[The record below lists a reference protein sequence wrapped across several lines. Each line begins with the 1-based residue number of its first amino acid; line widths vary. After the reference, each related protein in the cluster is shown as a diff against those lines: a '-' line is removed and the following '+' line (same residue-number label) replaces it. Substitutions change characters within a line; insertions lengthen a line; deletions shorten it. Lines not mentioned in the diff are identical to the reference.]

1 MPVFERLSVLII
13 EDSAFFRGMLAEIL
27 RALKVGRIM
36 AMEEGGAA
44 ITHLRSVGKNVAA
57 AQALVPD
64 LIICDYIMSPI
75 NGAMVLRWV
84 RQSEDSPD
92 RFIPFV
98 MISGAADGDRVREV
112 RDMGVTE
119 FLAKPFSVKAVANH
133 MISAI
138 DAPRPFIYTRDYF
151 GPDRRRQVRPY
162 NDVDRRVATEKDLEV
177 VYTGSRLRSVNAN
190 AKAFVFKLP
199 NRLRE
204 KIAGIGGGPLVI
216 DPSLLLQ
223 AEQQL
228 ERMEEDYSD
237 WVRGS
242 IRQLY
247 EAHRSGSVMDPRN
260 RITPIQT
267 INRIAHDLRGQGST
281 FGYPLITIFGRSLYD
296 CTLDISEA
304 SDQLFEFIRTHIDGI
319 NAVIR
324 EKIKGDGGTMGKD
337 LITSLERARDRLMV
351 TY

>member
-1 MPVFERLSVLII
+1 MFERLSVLII
-13 EDSAFFRGMLAEIL
+13 EDSPFFRGMLAEIL
-27 RALKVGRIM
+27 RALKVGRIV

-44 ITHLRSVGKNVAA
+44 ITHLRSIGKNAAA

-64 LIICDYIMSPI
+64 IIICDYLMSPI
-75 NGAMVLRWV
+75 SGPMVLRWV

-98 MISGAADGDRVREV
+98 MISGAADGDKVREV
-112 RDMGVTE
+112 RDLGVTE

-133 MISAI
+133 LIAAI
-138 DAPRPFIYTRDYF
+138 DAPRPFVYTRDYF

-162 NDVDRRVATEKDLEV
+162 NDVDRRVAKEGDVEILYSGT
-177 VYTGSRLRSVNAN
+177 RLRSVNPN
-190 AKAFVFKLP
+190 AKAFMFKLP

-204 KIAGIGGGPLVI
+204 KIAGIGRGPLTI
-216 DPSLLLQ
+216 DPQLLQQ

-228 ERMEEDYSD
+228 DRMEEDYSD

-242 IRQLY
+242 IQQLY
-247 EAHRSGSVMDPRN
+247 DAHRSGRALDPRK
-260 RITPIQT
+260 RIVPIQT
-267 INRIAHDLRGQGST
+267 INSIAHDLRGQGST
-281 FGYPLITIFGRSLYD
+281 FGYPLITVFGRSLYE
-296 CTLDISEA
+296 CTLNISEA

-324 EKIKGDGGTMGKD
+324 DKIKGEGGQLGKE
-337 LITSLERARDRLMV
+337 LVASLERARDRLLV
-351 TY
+351 SH

>member
-1 MPVFERLSVLII
+1 MLII
-13 EDSAFFRGMLAEIL
+13 EDSPFFRGMLAEIL
-27 RALKVGRIM
+27 RALKVGRIV

-44 ITHLRSVGKNVAA
+44 ITHLRSIGKNAAA

-64 LIICDYIMSPI
+64 IIICDYLMSPI
-75 NGAMVLRWV
+75 SGPMVLRWV

-98 MISGAADGDRVREV
+98 MISGAADGDKVREV
-112 RDMGVTE
+112 RDLGVTE

-133 MISAI
+133 LIAAI
-138 DAPRPFIYTRDYF
+138 DAPRPFVYTRDYF

-162 NDVDRRVATEKDLEV
+162 NDVDRRVAKEGDVEIL
-177 VYTGSRLRSVNAN
+177 YTGTRLRSVNPN
-190 AKAFVFKLP
+190 AKAFMFKLP

-204 KIAGIGGGPLVI
+204 KIAGIGRGPLTI
-216 DPSLLLQ
+216 DPQLLQQ

-228 ERMEEDYSD
+228 DRMEEDYSD

-242 IRQLY
+242 IQQLY
-247 EAHRSGSVMDPRN
+247 DAHRSGRALDPRK
-260 RITPIQT
+260 RIVPIQT
-267 INRIAHDLRGQGST
+267 INSIAHDLRGQGST
-281 FGYPLITIFGRSLYD
+281 FGYPLITVFGRSLYE
-296 CTLDISEA
+296 CTLNISEA

-324 EKIKGDGGTMGKD
+324 DKIKGEGGQLGKE
-337 LITSLERARDRLMV
+337 LVASLERARDRLLV
-351 TY
+351 SH

>member
-1 MPVFERLSVLII
+1 MFERLSVLII
-13 EDSAFFRGMLAEIL
+13 EDSPFFRGMLAEIL
-27 RALKVGRIM
+27 RALKVGRIV

-44 ITHLRSVGKNVAA
+44 ITHLRSIGKNAAA

-64 LIICDYIMSPI
+64 IIICDYLMSPI
-75 NGAMVLRWV
+75 SGPMVLRWV

-98 MISGAADGDRVREV
+98 MISGAADGDKVREV
-112 RDMGVTE
+112 RDLGVTE

-133 MISAI
+133 LIAAI
-138 DAPRPFIYTRDYF
+138 DAPRPFVYTRDYF

-162 NDVDRRVATEKDLEV
+162 NDVDRRVAAEGDVEIL
-177 VYTGSRLRSVNAN
+177 YTGTRLRSVNPN
-190 AKAFVFKLP
+190 AKAFMFKLP

-204 KIAGIGGGPLVI
+204 KIAGIGRGPLIV
-216 DPSLLLQ
+216 DPQLLQQ

-228 ERMEEDYSD
+228 DRMEEDYSD

-242 IRQLY
+242 IQQLY
-247 EAHRSGSVMDPRN
+247 EAHRSGRTLDPRK
-260 RITPIQT
+260 RIVPIQA
-267 INRIAHDLRGQGST
+267 INSIAHDLRGQGST
-281 FGYPLITIFGRSLYD
+281 FGYPLITVFGRSLYE
-296 CTLDISEA
+296 CTLNISEA

-324 EKIKGDGGTMGKD
+324 DKIKGEGGQLGKE
-337 LITSLERARDRLMV
+337 LVASLERARDRLLV
-351 TY
+351 SN

>member
-1 MPVFERLSVLII
+1 VFERLSVLII
-13 EDSAFFRGMLAEIL
+13 EDSPFFRGMLAEIL
-27 RALKVGRIM
+27 RALKVGRIVV
-36 AMEEGGAA
+36 MEEGGAA
-44 ITHLRSVGKNVAA
+44 ITHLRSIGKNAAA

-64 LIICDYIMSPI
+64 LIICDYLMSPI

-98 MISGAADGDRVREV
+98 MISGAADGDKVREV
-112 RDMGVTE
+112 RDLGVTE

-133 MISAI
+133 LIAAI
-138 DAPRPFIYTRDYF
+138 DGPRPFIYTRDYF

-162 NDVDRRVATEKDLEV
+162 NDVDRRIATEKDLEIL
-177 VYTGSRLRSVNAN
+177 YSGSRLRSVNPN

-204 KIAGIGGGPLVI
+204 KIAGIGRGPLVI
-216 DPSLLLQ
+216 DPSLLQQ

-228 ERMEEDYSD
+228 DRMEEDYSD

-242 IRQLY
+242 IQQLY
-247 EAHRSGSVMDPRN
+247 EAHRAGKALDPRK
-260 RITPIQT
+260 RLIPIQT
-267 INRIAHDLRGQGST
+267 INKIAHDLRGQGST
-281 FGYPLITIFGRSLYD
+281 FGYPLITVFGRSLYE

-324 EKIKGDGGTMGKD
+324 EKIKGEGGQMGKD

-351 TY
+351 AH

>member
-1 MPVFERLSVLII
+1 MFERLSVLII
-13 EDSAFFRGMLAEIL
+13 EDSPFFRGMLAEIL
-27 RALKVGRIM
+27 RALKVGRIV

-44 ITHLRSVGKNVAA
+44 ITHLRSIGKNAAA

-64 LIICDYIMSPI
+64 IIICDYLMSPI
-75 NGAMVLRWV
+75 SGPMVLRWV

-98 MISGAADGDRVREV
+98 MISGAADGDKVREV
-112 RDMGVTE
+112 RDLGVTE

-133 MISAI
+133 LIAAI
-138 DAPRPFIYTRDYF
+138 DAPRPFVYTRDYF

-162 NDVDRRVATEKDLEV
+162 NDVDRRVAKEGDVEIL
-177 VYTGSRLRSVNAN
+177 YTGTRLRSVNPN
-190 AKAFVFKLP
+190 AKAFMFKLP

-204 KIAGIGGGPLVI
+204 KIAGIGRGPLTI
-216 DPSLLLQ
+216 DPQLLQQ

-228 ERMEEDYSD
+228 DRMEEDYSD

-242 IRQLY
+242 IQQLY
-247 EAHRSGSVMDPRN
+247 DAHRSGRTLDPRK
-260 RITPIQT
+260 RIVPIQA
-267 INRIAHDLRGQGST
+267 INSIAHDLRGQGST
-281 FGYPLITIFGRSLYD
+281 FGYPLITVFGRSLYE
-296 CTLDISEA
+296 CTLNISEA

-324 EKIKGDGGTMGKD
+324 DKIKGEGGQLGKE
-337 LITSLERARDRLMV
+337 LVASLERARDRLLV
-351 TY
+351 SH